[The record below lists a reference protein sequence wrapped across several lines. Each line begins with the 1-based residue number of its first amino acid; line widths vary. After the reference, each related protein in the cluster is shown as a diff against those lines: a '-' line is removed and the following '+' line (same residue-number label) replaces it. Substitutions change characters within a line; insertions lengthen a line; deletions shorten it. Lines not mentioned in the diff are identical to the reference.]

1 VADFGN
7 ISLALALTFC
17 VYALF
22 SLFFGA
28 KTGRR
33 ELVKSGE
40 HAVYAVFGFVTL
52 AVLALEV
59 LIMRSDF
66 SIEYVA
72 GYSNRDLPF
81 FYKFASLWGGQK
93 GSLLFWSWILTMYG
107 ALVALRNRQHAGKLV
122 PYTLGVLSLTA
133 AFFLIVNKFG
143 ANPFERLVVD
153 HGDGA
158 RHAFAPQDGNGLNP
172 LLQHP
177 AMVIHPPMLYL
188 GYVGFVVPFAF
199 CMAALLTRELGA
211 GWIKL
216 ARRWTLFAWLFLGAG
231 VLLGG
236 RWAYVELGWGGYWAW
251 DPVENA
257 SLMPWLT
264 GTAFLHS
271 VIVQERKNML
281 KVWNVVLILATYM
294 LAIFGTFLTRS
305 GIVSSV
311 HAFAQSSIGTFFA
324 TFLVLMGAFA
334 IYLVVTRLE
343 FLKSDNQLDSYAS
356 REASFLFNNLVL
368 LAACFAVFWG
378 TLFPVFS
385 ELIQGEQVTVG
396 APFFNKINVP
406 IALFLLF
413 LTGVGPLL
421 AWRKTSFESMKRIF
435 LWPTIGGLV
444 TATACVAFGV
454 RSIYPVMSFSLAVF
468 VIVTLLSE
476 FGRAARARRRNT
488 GENLVSALVG
498 ITSTNKRRYGGYIV
512 HFGFV
517 LLMLGFTGR
526 AFTTEG
532 WGEANVGEKFAIGH
546 YDFECLAIEDVSDP
560 NFSGMRATLAV
571 SKGGKKIAELS
582 PEKRFYQASQQTTS
596 EVRMH
601 HALLE
606 DVYVVFSDT
615 KEDTGR
621 AVMQVWINPLVQWV
635 WLGGFVMVLGTL
647 VTLLPNRKDR
657 AVTRQ
662 KRAIEQ
668 LLRETDKAT
677 VGR

>member
-1 VADFGN
+1 
-7 ISLALALTFC
+7 
-17 VYALF
+17 
-22 SLFFGA
+22 
-28 KTGRR
+28 
-33 ELVKSGE
+33 
-40 HAVYAVFGFVTL
+40 
-52 AVLALEV
+52 
-59 LIMRSDF
+59 
-66 SIEYVA
+66 
-72 GYSNRDLPF
+72 
-81 FYKFASLWGGQK
+81 
-93 GSLLFWSWILTMYG
+93 
-107 ALVALRNRQHAGKLV
+107 
-122 PYTLGVLSLTA
+122 
-133 AFFLIVNKFG
+133 
-143 ANPFERLVVD
+143 
-153 HGDGA
+153 
-158 RHAFAPQDGNGLNP
+158 
-172 LLQHP
+172 
-177 AMVIHPPMLYL
+177 
-188 GYVGFVVPFAF
+188 
-199 CMAALLTRELGA
+199 
-211 GWIKL
+211 
-216 ARRWTLFAWLFLGAG
+216 
-231 VLLGG
+231 
-236 RWAYVELGWGGYWAW
+236 
-251 DPVENA
+251 
-257 SLMPWLT
+257 
-264 GTAFLHS
+264 
-271 VIVQERKNML
+271 ML

-311 HAFAQSSIGTFFA
+311 HAFAQSSIGAFFA

-334 IYLVVTRLE
+334 IYLVVTRLD

-421 AWRKTSFESMKRIF
+421 AWRKTSFESMRRIF
-435 LWPTIGGLV
+435 LWPAVGGLV
-444 TATACVAFGV
+444 TAVVCVAFGL
-454 RSIYPVMSFSLAVF
+454 RSIYPIMSFSLAVF
-468 VIVTLLSE
+468 VVVTLTSE
-476 FGRAARARRRNT
+476 FGRATRARVRNT
-488 GENLVSALVG
+488 GEHALHALVG

-526 AFTTEG
+526 SFTTEG
-532 WGEANVGEKFAIGH
+532 WGEVNVGEKFTIGH
-546 YDFECLAIEDVSDP
+546 YDFECLAIKDVSDP
-560 NFSGMRATLAV
+560 NYSGMSATLAI

-582 PEKRFYQASQQTTS
+582 PEKRFYPASEQTTS

-601 HALLE
+601 HALVE

-635 WLGGFVMVLGTL
+635 WLGGFVMFLGTL
-647 VTLLPNRKDR
+647 ITVLPNRKDR

-668 LLRETDKAT
+668 LLKETDKAT

>member
-7 ISLALALTFC
+7 FSVALALTFC
-17 VYALF
+17 AYALF
-22 SLFFGA
+22 ALFYGA
-28 KTGRR
+28 RTGRR

-40 HAVYAVFGFVTL
+40 RSTYMIFAFVTL
-52 AVLALEV
+52 AVVSLEV

-66 SIEYVA
+66 SVEYVA

-81 FYKFASLWGGQK
+81 FYKAASLWGGQR
-93 GSLLFWSWILTMYG
+93 GSLLFWTWILTGYG
-107 ALVALRNRQHAGKLV
+107 ALVAFRNRNYAGKLV
-122 PYTLGVLSLTA
+122 PYTLGILAITA
-133 AFFLIVNKFG
+133 MFFLIMNKFA

-153 HGDGA
+153 HGDGI
-158 RHAFAPQDGNGLNP
+158 RHAFAPKDGKGLNP

-177 AMVIHPPMLYL
+177 AMVIHPPILYL
-188 GYVGFVVPFAF
+188 GYVGMVVPFAF
-199 CMAALLTRELGA
+199 CMAALLTRELGS

-216 ARRWTLFAWLFLGAG
+216 TRRWTLFAWLFLGTG
-231 VLLGG
+231 ILLGG

-271 VIVQERKNML
+271 VIVQEKKNML

-311 HAFAQSSIGTFFA
+311 HAFAQSSIGTYFVV
-324 TFLVLMGAFA
+324 FLSAMGAFS
-334 IYLVVTRLE
+334 IYLVVTRLG

-385 ELIQGEQVTVG
+385 ELIQGQQVTVG
-396 APFFNKINVP
+396 KPFFNKINVP

-421 AWRKTSFESMKRIF
+421 AWRKTSWESMKRIF
-435 LWPTIGGLV
+435 LWPTIAGVVVGI
-444 TATACVAFGV
+444 ASIAFGV
-454 RSIYPVMSFSLAVF
+454 RSLYPVMSFSLAAF
-468 VIVTLLSE
+468 VTVTLISE
-476 FGRAARARRRNT
+476 FNRAARARRRNT
-488 GENLVSALVG
+488 GEGLLSALIG
-498 ITSTNKRRYGGYIV
+498 ITTTNKRRYGGYIV

-517 LLMLGFTGR
+517 VIIVGITGQ

-532 WGEANVGEKFAIGH
+532 WGEVKTGETFKVGQ
-546 YDFECLAIEDVSDP
+546 YDFKALDIADVSDP
-560 NFSGMRATLAV
+560 NFSGVKADIDISKNGHHVAT
-571 SKGGKKIAELS
+571 LS
-582 PEKRFYQASQQTTS
+582 PEKRFYEASQQTTS

-601 HALLE
+601 HTLVE
-606 DVYVVFSDT
+606 DVYVVFANL
-615 KEDTGR
+615 KEDTGT
-621 AVMQVWINPLVQWV
+621 AVMQVWINPLVEYV
-635 WLGGFVMVLGTL
+635 WGGGLILIIGTL
-647 VTLLPNRKDR
+647 ITLLPNRR
-657 AVTRQ
+657 ERSVRRQ
-662 KRAIEQ
+662 KLAVEK
-668 LLRETDKAT
+668 LLEHAEMVSTR
-677 VGR
+677 

>member
-17 VYALF
+17 GYALF
-22 SLFFGA
+22 ALFFGA

-40 HAVYAVFGFVTL
+40 HSVYAVFGFVTL
-52 AVLALEV
+52 AVAALEV

-107 ALVALRNRQHAGKLV
+107 ALVAFRNRNHSGKLV

-133 AFFLIVNKFG
+133 TFFLIVNKFG

-153 HGDGA
+153 HGEGV

-216 ARRWTLFAWLFLGAG
+216 ARRWTLFAWLFLGTG

-311 HAFAQSSIGTFFA
+311 HAFAQSSIGTYFA

-444 TATACVAFGV
+444 TAAVCVALGV
-454 RSIYPVMSFSLAVF
+454 RSIYPAMSFSLAVF
-468 VIVTLLSE
+468 VIVTLASE

-488 GENLVSALVG
+488 GENFLSALIG
-498 ITSTNKRRYGGYIV
+498 ITATNKRRYGGYIV

-517 LLMLGFTGR
+517 LIMLGFTGR

-532 WGEANVGEKFAIGH
+532 WGEANVGEKFTIGH
-546 YDFECLAIEDVSDP
+546 YDFECLAIQDVSDP
-560 NFSGMRATLAV
+560 NFSGMSATLAV
-571 SKGGKKIAELS
+571 SKHGKKVAELS
-582 PEKRFYQASQQTTS
+582 PEKRFYPASQQTTS

-601 HALLE
+601 HALVE

-657 AVTRQ
+657 SVNRQ

-668 LLRETDKAT
+668 LLRDTDKAT

>member
-7 ISLALALTFC
+7 FSIAIALTFC
-17 VYALF
+17 AYAIF
-22 SLFFGA
+22 SLFYGA
-28 KTGRR
+28 RTGRR

-40 HAVYAVFGFVTL
+40 RAVYMVFLFVTL
-52 AVLALEV
+52 SVVALEV
-59 LIMRSDF
+59 LLIRSDF

-81 FYKFASLWGGQK
+81 FYKVASLWGGQR
-93 GSLLFWSWILTMYG
+93 GSLLFWSWILTG
-107 ALVALRNRQHAGKLV
+107 FAALVALRNRRYAGKLI
-122 PYTLGVLSLTA
+122 PYTLGILSLTS
-133 AFFLIVNKFG
+133 AFFLILNKFG
-143 ANPFERLVVD
+143 ANPFQQLMID
-153 HGDGA
+153 HGDGMKQVFTA
-158 RHAFAPQDGNGLNP
+158 RDGKGLNP

-199 CMAALLTRELGA
+199 CMAALLTRELGS

-216 ARRWTLFAWLFLGAG
+216 TRRWTLFAWIFLATGI
-231 VLLGG
+231 LLGG

-281 KVWNVVLILATYM
+281 KVWNVTLILVTYL

-311 HAFAQSSIGTFFA
+311 HAFAQSNIGTY
-324 TFLVLMGAFA
+324 FLVFLIAIGGFA
-334 IYLVVTRLE
+334 AYLVITRLE

-396 APFFNKINVP
+396 APFFNRINVP
-406 IALFLLF
+406 IALFLMF

-421 AWRKTSFESMKRIF
+421 AWRKTSWESMKRIF
-435 LWPTIGGLV
+435 LWPTAVGIF
-444 TATACVAFGV
+444 TAIVCVVAGI
-454 RSIYPVMSFSLAVF
+454 RSIYPVMSFSLAAF
-468 VIVTLLSE
+468 VTVTLYSE
-476 FGRAARARRRNT
+476 FGRATRARMRNT
-488 GENLVSALVG
+488 GENMFNALVG
-498 ITSTNKRRYGGYIV
+498 ITATNKRRYGGYV
-512 HFGFV
+512 THFGFV
-517 LLMLGFTGR
+517 LLIVGFTGQ

-532 WGEANVGEKFAIGH
+532 WGEVAVGEKFTIGK
-546 YDFECLAIEDVSDP
+546 YDFSCVSIQDTSDP
-560 NFSGMRATLAV
+560 NFEGVSATLDV
-571 SKGGKKIAELS
+571 YRDDKKLARLS
-582 PEKRFYQASQQTTS
+582 PERRFYAASEQTTS
-596 EVRMH
+596 EVRMY
-601 HALLE
+601 HAALE
-606 DVYVVFSDT
+606 DVYVVFSNM
-615 KEDTGR
+615 KEGSDK
-621 AVMQVWINPLVQWV
+621 AIIQVWVNPLVSWV
-635 WLGGFVMVLGTL
+635 WLGGFVLVGGTL
-647 VTLLPNRKDR
+647 ITLLPNRREKR
-657 AVTRQ
+657 VQKQTRSVEKLLEDAELVQ
-662 KRAIEQ
+662 K
-668 LLRETDKAT
+668 
-677 VGR
+677 

>member
-1 VADFGN
+1 MVDFGN
-7 ISLALALTFC
+7 LTLTLALAFC
-17 VYALF
+17 GYALF
-22 SLFFGA
+22 ALFFGA

-40 HAVYAVFGFVTL
+40 RSVYAVFGFVTL
-52 AVLALEV
+52 TVVALEV

-66 SIEYVA
+66 SVEYVA
-72 GYSNRDLPF
+72 GYSNKDLPF

-107 ALVALRNRQHAGKLV
+107 ALVAFRNRHYAGKLV

-143 ANPFERLVVD
+143 ANPFERLAVE
-153 HGDGA
+153 HADGVK
-158 RHAFAPQDGNGLNP
+158 RVFAPQDGNGLNP

-177 AMVIHPPMLYL
+177 AMVIHPPILYL

-199 CMAALLTRELGA
+199 CMAALLTRELGV

-216 ARRWTLFAWLFLGAG
+216 ARRWTLFAWMLLGTG
-231 VLLGG
+231 ILLGG

-281 KVWNVVLILATYM
+281 KIWNVVLILATYM

-311 HAFAQSSIGTFFA
+311 HAFAQSSIGTYFA
-324 TFLVLMGAFA
+324 TFLALMAVFA
-334 IYLVVTRLE
+334 IYLVITRLE

-421 AWRKTSFESMKRIF
+421 AWRKTSFESMRRIF
-435 LWPTIGGLV
+435 LWPTLAGLASGI
-444 TATACVAFGV
+444 TFAAFGV
-454 RSIYPVMSFSLAVF
+454 HSIYPLMSFSLAAF
-468 VIVTLLSE
+468 VITTLTSE
-476 FGRAARARRRNT
+476 FVRATRARVRST
-488 GENLVSALVG
+488 GEHAPRALFE
-498 ITSTNKRRYGGYIV
+498 ITATNKRRYGGYIV

-532 WGEANVGEKFAIGH
+532 WGEANVGESFTIGR
-546 YDFECLAIEDVSDP
+546 YQFECLAIKDVSDP
-560 NFSGMRATLAV
+560 NFDGMSATFAI
-571 SKGGKKIAELS
+571 SKGGKKIAELA
-582 PEKRFYQASQQTTS
+582 PEKRFYKASEQSTS

-601 HALLE
+601 HALTE

-635 WLGGFVMVLGTL
+635 WLGGLVMAAGTVLTM
-647 VTLLPNRKDR
+647 LPNRKER
-657 AVTRQ
+657 GVARQ
-662 KRAIEQ
+662 KRTIEQ
-668 LLRETDKAT
+668 LLKATDKAA
-677 VGR
+677 VE